1 MEYFDRFVSNTLAG
15 SGNQFCLK
23 LEDAEKIR
31 TGRVY
36 YKIFSGGAYH
46 YSLLFS
52 NIIDSTY
59 SEGQDSRKNIVC
71 DQWYIESLRLGICDD
86 CNCEEMI
93 EPAWFIPLTF
103 QGKASKTVMPGE
115 FFCTDEVLLDVK
127 KDQYICLE
135 MAFRGKEIPHH
146 PETRLPMFLLEDGQ
160 WVPSQ
165 KMPVPGMIGCDRK
178 VNRRIAFLGDSI
190 TQGIGPAMNS
200 YAHWNAVLAE
210 LLGEEDSYW
219 NLGLGY
225 GRADDAASEGPWI
238 FKAKQADVVFVCFG
252 VNDIYRGF
260 AEDVII
266 RNLRTIV
273 ERLDENGVQVIV
285 QTIPPFNYDEPRRP
299 MWERINTF
307 IREELGKNHM
317 IFDTV
322 PVLGD
327 KEKGL
332 NIAKYGGHPDEE
344 GSLLWGKALYKM
356 LKENNF

>member
-1 MEYFDRFVSNTLAG
+1 MEYFERYVSNTLAG
-15 SGNQFCLK
+15 SGNQFWLK
-23 LEDAEKIR
+23 FDDAEKVH

-36 YKIFSGGAYH
+36 YKIFSGGAYN

-71 DQWYIESLRLGICDD
+71 DSWQIESLRVGICDACD
-86 CNCEEMI
+86 CQTAA
-93 EPAWFIPLTF
+93 EPAAFVPLTF
-103 QGKASKTVMPGE
+103 QGKATKTVMPGE
-115 FFCTDEVLLDVK
+115 FFSTDEILLDVK
-127 KDQYICLE
+127 KDQYLCVE

-146 PETRLPMFLLEDGQ
+146 PETRLPMFLLEEDK

-210 LLGEEDSYW
+210 LLGEKDSYW

-225 GRADDAASEGPWI
+225 GRADDVAGGGAWM

-260 AEDVII
+260 AEEVII
-266 RNLRTIV
+266 RNLRAIV
-273 ERLDENGVQVIV
+273 KELKESGVQVIV
-285 QTIPPFNYDEPRRP
+285 QTIPPYDYDETKRP
-299 MWERINTF
+299 MWERINAF
-307 IREELGKNHM
+307 IHQELGKEHL

-327 KEKGL
+327 REKGL
-332 NIAKYGGHPDEE
+332 NFAKYGGHPNET
-344 GSLLWGKALYKM
+344 GSALWAQALYKT
-356 LKENNF
+356 LKEVNF

>member
-1 MEYFDRFVSNTLAG
+1 VNA
-15 SGNQFCLK
+15 
-23 LEDAEKIR
+23 
-31 TGRVY
+31 
-36 YKIFSGGAYH
+36 
-46 YSLLFS
+46 
-52 NIIDSTY
+52 
-59 SEGQDSRKNIVC
+59 
-71 DQWYIESLRLGICDD
+71 
-86 CNCEEMI
+86 
-93 EPAWFIPLTF
+93 
-103 QGKASKTVMPGE
+103 GE
-115 FFCTDEVLLDVK
+115 FFCSDGVELYAAAGEYVCVEITFKGNTLPYHEETIIPTFIKKGDE
-127 KDQYICLE
+127 
-135 MAFRGKEIPHH
+135 
-146 PETRLPMFLLEDGQ
+146 
-160 WVPSQ
+160 WVVSKQMPFPS
-165 KMPVPGMIGCDRK
+165 MIGCQRHVK
-178 VNRRIAFLGDSI
+178 RRIAFWGDSI
-190 TQGIGPAMNS
+190 TQGIGTAKNS

-210 LLGEEDSYW
+210 LLGDEDAYW

-238 FKAKQADVVFVCFG
+238 FKAKQADVVFLCFG

-273 ERLDENGVQVIV
+273 ERLEENGVQVIV
-285 QTIPPFNYDEPRRP
+285 QTIPPFGYDETKRP

-332 NIAKYGGHPDEE
+332 NIAKYGGHPNEE
-344 GSLLWGKALYKM
+344 GSLLWAQALYKM